1 MGRTKKSPMK
11 RMETSQEE
19 NTEKMVTEATSNP
32 PVESSS
38 SDSKTTDKSATGKK
52 KAAASLPRGIPKSGR
67 VWKTQKQKFSTIK
80 KSLNRGSFE
89 KKEQLR
95 QEIKQIKELSRSIKE
110 QKKQEKEQLKQRR
123 EENERR
129 KLENQQK
136 SEIVQIIKNPAKL
149 KRIRK
154 KQLRMIEKRDL
165 SKVKAI

>member
-1 MGRTKKSPMK
+1 MGRTKKTPTK
-11 RMETSQEE
+11 GVKAPEVEETEEMETELSNDPDAKVEE
-19 NTEKMVTEATSNP
+19 QSEKKVG
-32 PVESSS
+32 
-38 SDSKTTDKSATGKK
+38 GKK
-52 KAAASLPRGIPKSGR
+52 KTDSLPRGVPKSGR

-95 QEIKQIKELSRSIKE
+95 QEMKQVKELSRSIKE
-110 QKKQEKEQLKQRR
+110 QKKNEKEQQKLRR